1 MIRIILFLLLIFNLL
16 SSSLTANTKLYINTK
31 VNNEIIT
38 NYDIE
43 KEGNYLKK
51 LNPDLINLE
60 EKKIFRIAKESLI
73 NEKIK
78 ESVIINE
85 SKIQNYNLDE
95 DVEVIEQILKDFYTQ
110 LNFQNKEDFI
120 RSLKNEKE
128 YKIDEIKQKLKI
140 EFFWNKLIYT
150 KYRNQIKINKPDLMK
165 KIDKFENVE
174 TKEYFV
180 SEIVFRKDKDKDI
193 NEKIN
198 QIKSSINEIG
208 FSNTANTYSISETSK
223 FGGQVGWIN
232 LNNYPERVQ
241 NSLINKKEG
250 DLTNVIQVGNN
261 YIFIKVKEIRTKKIQ
276 VDKKAELDKLINF
289 ETNNQ
294 LNRFSKIFF
303 DKSKINYTI
312 NEK

>member
-60 EKKIFRIAKESLI
+60 EKKIFKIAKESLI

-95 DVEVIEQILKDFYTQ
+95 DEEVIEQILRDFYTQ

-165 KIDKFENVE
+165 KIDKFENE
-174 TKEYFV
+174 EIKEYFV

-198 QIKSSINEIG
+198 QIKLSINEIG

-232 LNNYPERVQ
+232 LNNYSETVQ
-241 NSLINKKEG
+241 NSLRNKKEG

-261 YIFIKVKEIRTKKIQ
+261 YIFIKVKEIRTKKLQI
-276 VDKKAELDKLINF
+276 DKEAELDKLINF

>member
-95 DVEVIEQILKDFYTQ
+95 DEEVIEQILKDFYTQ

-150 KYRNQIKINKPDLMK
+150 KYRNQVKINKPDLMK

-250 DLTNVIQVGNN
+250 DLTNVNQVGNN

>member
-95 DVEVIEQILKDFYTQ
+95 DEEVIEQILKDFYTQ

-150 KYRNQIKINKPDLMK
+150 KYRNQVKINKPDLMK

>member
-1 MIRIILFLLLIFNLL
+1 MIRIILFLPLIFNLL

-95 DVEVIEQILKDFYTQ
+95 DEEVIEQILKDFYTQ

-150 KYRNQIKINKPDLMK
+150 KYRNQVKINKPDLMK

-289 ETNNQ
+289 ETNDQ

>member
-60 EKKIFRIAKESLI
+60 EKKIFKIAKESLI

-95 DVEVIEQILKDFYTQ
+95 DEEVIEQILRDFYTQ

-165 KIDKFENVE
+165 KIDKFENE
-174 TKEYFV
+174 EIKEYFV

-198 QIKSSINEIG
+198 QIKLSINEIG

-232 LNNYPERVQ
+232 LNNYSETVQ
-241 NSLINKKEG
+241 NSLRNKKEG

-261 YIFIKVKEIRTKKIQ
+261 YIFIKVKEIRTKKFQI
-276 VDKKAELDKLINF
+276 DKEAELDKLINF

>member
-1 MIRIILFLLLIFNLL
+1 
-16 SSSLTANTKLYINTK
+16 
-31 VNNEIIT
+31 
-38 NYDIE
+38 
-43 KEGNYLKK
+43 
-51 LNPDLINLE
+51 
-60 EKKIFRIAKESLI
+60 
-73 NEKIK
+73 
-78 ESVIINE
+78 
-85 SKIQNYNLDE
+85 
-95 DVEVIEQILKDFYTQ
+95 
-110 LNFQNKEDFI
+110 
-120 RSLKNEKE
+120 
-128 YKIDEIKQKLKI
+128 
-140 EFFWNKLIYT
+140 
-150 KYRNQIKINKPDLMK
+150 MK
-165 KIDKFENVE
+165 KIDKFENE
-174 TKEYFV
+174 EIKEYFV

>member
-95 DVEVIEQILKDFYTQ
+95 DEEVIEQILKDFYTQ

-150 KYRNQIKINKPDLMK
+150 KYRNQVKINKPDLMK

-303 DKSKINYTI
+303 DK
-312 NEK
+312 

>member
-1 MIRIILFLLLIFNLL
+1 MIRIILFLPLIFNLL
-16 SSSLTANTKLYINTK
+16 ISSLTANTKLYINTK

-60 EKKIFRIAKESLI
+60 EKKIFKIAKESLI

-95 DVEVIEQILKDFYTQ
+95 DEEVIEQILKDFYTQ

-150 KYRNQIKINKPDLMK
+150 KYRNQIKINKPNLMK
-165 KIDKFENVE
+165 KIDKFENE
-174 TKEYFV
+174 EIKEYFV

-198 QIKSSINEIG
+198 QIKLSINEIG

-232 LNNYPERVQ
+232 LNNYSETVQ
-241 NSLINKKEG
+241 NSLRNKKEG

-261 YIFIKVKEIRTKKIQ
+261 YIFIKVKEIRTKKLQI
-276 VDKKAELDKLINF
+276 DKEAELDKLINF